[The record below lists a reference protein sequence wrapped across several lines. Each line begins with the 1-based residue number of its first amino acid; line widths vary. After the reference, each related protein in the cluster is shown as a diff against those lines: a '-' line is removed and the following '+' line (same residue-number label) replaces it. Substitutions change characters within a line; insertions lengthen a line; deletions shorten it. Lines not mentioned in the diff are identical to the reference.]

1 MTMADENPEKPHGFR
16 DALSSPP
23 PRRLLR
29 RSSGIKDSSAIPSS
43 SKDGHSKKVTKAEL
57 ESTFTSNT
65 LVGPDND
72 LIRLA
77 SLYCLENKIIGG
89 QQTVQVSLHNWKL
102 AEDIDLFNTYPG
114 GAPSYKETIGPMQRA
129 VIRKKYGITSFPYSL
144 TAWAFEILPALS
156 ANGYATLTFL
166 L

>member
-1 MTMADENPEKPHGFR
+1 MTKTK
-16 DALSSPP
+16 LS
-23 PRRLLR
+23 R
-29 RSSGIKDSSAIPSS
+29 AE
-43 SKDGHSKKVTKAEL
+43 KVTKAEL

-77 SLYCLENKIIGG
+77 NLYCFENKIIGG
-89 QQTVQVSLHNWKL
+89 QKTVQVSMHNWKL

-129 VIRKKYGITSFPYSL
+129 VIHKKYGITSFPYSL
-144 TAWAFEILPALS
+144 IAGAFEILPALS
-156 ANGYATLTFL
+156 ANGYAILTFFL
-166 L
+166 